1 MKRTIYLAI
10 TFLCI
15 SLVANAQKYAFIDT
29 DYILSKTEQYQK
41 YEQQIEVKTQAYQ
54 LEVTKAGEN
63 VQKLYEAYNA
73 KAEKLNEAQ
82 IKAEQERIM
91 KIEKSAV
98 ELGRKYFGPEGEIAK
113 LKEEL
118 LNPFHD
124 FIYEAAKTIALKNDY
139 AAIIDRA
146 TATSII
152 FAQPKYDISD
162 EILVMI
168 NKLK

>member
-1 MKRTIYLAI
+1 MKKSVYLAI
-10 TFLCI
+10 TFLCF

-29 DYILSKTEQYQK
+29 DYILSKTEKYTK
-41 YEQQIEVKTQAYQ
+41 YEQQIETKSQSYQ
-54 LEVTKAGEN
+54 LEVTKAGEEI
-63 VQKLYEAYNA
+63 QKLYDAYQA
-73 KAEKLNEAQ
+73 KSKTLNEAQ
-82 IKAEQERIM
+82 QKAEQERIM
-91 KIEKSAV
+91 KLEKSAM

-124 FIYEAAKTIALKNDY
+124 LIYEAAKSIALKNDY

-162 EILVMI
+162 EILVII
-168 NKLK
+168 NNSK